1 MQVSRSCFV
10 LLTATFAALCYSPAA
25 RAQPMSIFDVGR
37 TLQLS
42 PDGPNINNT
51 TPGLWN
57 ESRSF
62 SRPDGP
68 NGSPRFYGSLTQTT
82 TADAA
87 GITFNL
93 AGTSQWGSGGT
104 AIGVIFSV
112 PVETP
117 FYLVGSMRNDAGT
130 IDPAGA
136 FAQIRLTG
144 PGLDIDLTPL
154 QSGINEPFDLTG
166 TLLPDVNYQ
175 LWVVLTTPAP
185 NNNPEPLLS
194 SLSITG
200 SLTIPTPTTLTTL
213 AALPLITRRRRGAT
227 TLP

>member
-1 MQVSRSCFV
+1 
-10 LLTATFAALCYSPAA
+10 
-25 RAQPMSIFDVGR
+25 MSIFDVGR

-42 PDGPNINNT
+42 PNGPSINNT

-57 ESRSF
+57 ETRSL
-62 SRPDGP
+62 SLPDGP
-68 NGSPRFYGSLTQTT
+68 GGVQRFYGSLTQTT
-82 TADAA
+82 SATAA

-117 FYLVGSMRNDAGT
+117 FSLIGSLRNDAGT

-144 PGLDIDLTPL
+144 PGLDIDLTPT
-154 QSGINEPFDLTG
+154 QTGIDEPFDLTG
-166 TLLPDVNYQ
+166 TLYADVNYQ
-175 LWVVLTTPAP
+175 LWVVLTTPGP
-185 NNNPEPLLS
+185 NGNPEPSLS
-194 SLSITG
+194 SLAING
-200 SLTIPTPTTLTTL
+200 SLTIPSPGPL
-213 AALPLITRRRRGAT
+213 AALTLAPLITRRRRS
-227 TLP
+227 

>member
-1 MQVSRSCFV
+1 MLASRSCVV
-10 LLTATFAALCYSPAA
+10 LLTATFAALCHAPAA
-25 RAQPMSIFDVGR
+25 RAQSMSIFDVGR

-42 PDGPNINNT
+42 PDGPSINNT
-51 TPGLWN
+51 SPGLWN
-57 ESRSF
+57 ESRSL

-68 NGSPRFYGSLTQTT
+68 GGAQRFYGSLTQTT
-82 TADAA
+82 TADAG

-112 PVETP
+112 PIESP

-130 IDPAGA
+130 LDPAGA

-144 PGLDIDLTPL
+144 PGLDIDLTPA

-166 TLLPDVNYQ
+166 TLLPDLNYQ
-175 LWVVLTTPAP
+175 LWIVLTTPAP
-185 NNNPEPLLS
+185 NGNPEPLLS

-200 SLTIPTPTTLTTL
+200 SLTVPTAPGTSALTALIPLV
-213 AALPLITRRRRGAT
+213 ARRRRARS
-227 TLP
+227 